1 MSTATLPDFHAS
13 PKYLSCAETAKALRL
28 ALKAAFPGTKFSVR
42 SKTYSG
48 GASISFDWTDGP
60 TRSDVEAISSGFAGG
75 GFDGSIDMA
84 YSVTSWMMP
93 NGAIVAGFSG
103 TQTSGGSYAPV
114 INSAPHP
121 DAVLVRFGANFV
133 FASREY
139 SDAAMRAALL
149 VIESKRADGSLEAW
163 AGFSLRNWL
172 NDDRLLALNYLAEI
186 DLRNNPYA

>member
-1 MSTATLPDFHAS
+1 MLTMPDLHAP
-13 PKYLSCAETAKALRL
+13 PKYLSCAETAKALRA

-60 TRSDVEAISSGFAGG
+60 TRCEVEVISSGFAGG
-75 GFDGSIDMA
+75 GFDGSIDLA

-103 TQTSGGSYAPV
+103 TQNSGGSYAPV

-121 DAVLVRFGANFV
+121 EAQLVHFGANFV

-139 SDAAMRAALL
+139 SPDVMAAAVR
-149 VIESKRADGSLEAW
+149 IIQRKREAGTLEAETE
-163 AGFSLRNWL
+163 FSLRNWL
-172 NDDRLLALNYLAEI
+172 DDDRLLAVNHLAKI
-186 DLRNNPYA
+186 DLRGIA